1 MRTKWVHMSLGTF
14 KAVQDHLHSA
24 RTPDG
29 RADREHIQG
38 WTQTAGVR
46 GGKNVNHEWTMNVL
60 SHEATAAF
68 LQRSY
73 SEQRS
78 SLLFSQ
84 ELISVS
90 KEWTVKGPVVSSI
103 SLLCRQMGPVN
114 SFNPVLPTVR
124 VSCSTF
130 SLSSEGRFTFSP
142 KVPPAAKRV
151 TKAVVATIIR
161 EWMQDD
167 RLTEEQR
174 AVRQRSIPIALL
186 SALAEVLR

>member
-1 MRTKWVHMSLGTF
+1 
-14 KAVQDHLHSA
+14 
-24 RTPDG
+24 
-29 RADREHIQG
+29 
-38 WTQTAGVR
+38 
-46 GGKNVNHEWTMNVL
+46 MNVL

-73 SEQRS
+73 SAQWPT
-78 SLLFSQ
+78 LLFSQ

-130 SLSSEGRFTFSP
+130 SLSSEGRFTFSQ
-142 KVPPAAKRV
+142 KVPSAAKRV
-151 TKAVVATIIR
+151 TKAVVR
-161 EWMQDD
+161 EWLQDT
-167 RLTEEQR
+167 RLTEEER

>member
-1 MRTKWVHMSLGTF
+1 
-14 KAVQDHLHSA
+14 
-24 RTPDG
+24 
-29 RADREHIQG
+29 
-38 WTQTAGVR
+38 
-46 GGKNVNHEWTMNVL
+46 MNVL

-186 SALAEVLR
+186 SALAEILR